1 MARSVTV
8 IPAKSRAEVRK
19 NVKQVKKL
27 RVASYC
33 RVSTDQED
41 QLHSF
46 DAQVDYYT
54 KYIEEHENYALAGIY
69 ADEGISGTNT
79 KKREQFKKM
88 IADCEAGKVDLVITK
103 SISRFARNTQDR
115 LMYSRKLKNLGI
127 GIIFEKENIN
137 TLDSTGELLFT
148 ILSSLAQDESRN
160 ISENCKW
167 GIRTKFKNGEL
178 HLNTFKFLGYDK
190 DENGRLVINKEE
202 AKTIRRIY
210 EEFLG
215 GRNPQEIAKGLE
227 EDKVPGCQGQTKW
240 YATTVIGIL
249 KNEKHMGDALLQ
261 KTYTADFLT
270 KKQVKNNGEITQV
283 YVEGSHKGIIDK
295 EVWNAVQEEFERS
308 KRFMEKHGLTSYCYG
323 SEYNPFNSR
332 VFCGKCGSVMNK
344 HSWKNRGVEQY
355 QCKRHRV
362 DGKLT
367 CVNEFVSKKDL
378 EQGFMKAYNELLA
391 KNDRGRW
398 QTMTEEGTPLQKI
411 RGQQMLELA
420 MEGELTTFVPELAQ
434 LVLIEVT
441 VYGAKTFEF
450 KFMYGSKII
459 KSCVSIGV

>member
-8 IPAKSRAEVRK
+8 IPAKSRTEVRK

-27 RVASYC
+27 RVAAYC

-54 KYIEEHENYALAGIY
+54 KYIEEHENYAMAGIY

-79 KKREQFKKM
+79 KRREQFKKM

-103 SISRFARNTQDR
+103 SISRFARNTQDC

-270 KKQVKNNGEITQV
+270 KKQVKNNGEVTQV
-283 YVEGSHKGIIDK
+283 YVEGNHKGIIDK
-295 EVWNAVQEEFERS
+295 ETWNAVQEEFERRKS
-308 KRFMEKHGLTSYCYG
+308 FMEKHGLANYSYGAEC
-323 SEYNPFNSR
+323 NPFCCR
-332 VFCGKCGSVMNK
+332 VFCGKCGSVMTK
-344 HSWKNRGVEQY
+344 HSWKSRGVEQY
-355 QCKRHRV
+355 QCKNHRT

-367 CVNEFVSKKDL
+367 CTNDFVDKRNL
-378 EQGFMKAYNELLA
+378 ERAFVQAYNNLLESTDHD
-391 KNDRGRW
+391 KWER
-398 QTMTEEGTPLQKI
+398 MSVEGTPLQKI
-411 RGQQMLELA
+411 RGKQLLELA
-420 MEGELTTFVPELAQ
+420 EAGELTTFVPELAQ
-434 LVLIEVT
+434 LALIEVT
-441 VYGAKTFEF
+441 VHGAKSFEF
-450 KFMYGSKII
+450 EFMDGSKV
-459 KSCVSIGV
+459 KTRV

>member
-8 IPAKSRAEVRK
+8 IPARNQAEVRK
-19 NVKQVKKL
+19 SVKKVKKL
-27 RVASYC
+27 RVAAYC

-54 KYIEEHENYALAGIY
+54 KYINEHEHYEMAGIY

-79 KKREQFKKM
+79 KRREQFKRM
-88 IADCEAGKVDLVITK
+88 IADCEAGKIDMVITK
-103 SISRFARNTQDR
+103 SISRFARNTQDC
-115 LMYSRKLKNLGI
+115 LMYSRQLKNLGI
-127 GIIFEKENIN
+127 GILFEKEHIN

-167 GIRTKFKNGEL
+167 GIRSKFKNGEL

-190 DENGRLVINKEE
+190 DENGKLIINKKE
-202 AKTIRRIY
+202 AKIIKRIY
-210 EEFLG
+210 DEFLG

-227 EDKVPGCQGQTKW
+227 DDKVPGCQGQTKW
-240 YATTVIGIL
+240 YTSTVIGIL

-261 KTYTADFLT
+261 KTYTVDFLT

-283 YVEGSHKGIIDK
+283 YVEGNHKGIIDR
-295 EVWNAVQEEFERS
+295 ETWDAVQEEFARREA
-308 KRFMEKHGLTSYCYG
+308 FMKEHGLAQYSYGAEC
-323 SEYNPFNSR
+323 NPFTCR
-332 VFCGKCGSVMNK
+332 VFCGSCGTVMTK
-344 HSWKNRGVEQY
+344 HSWKSRGVEQW
-355 QCKRHRV
+355 QCKNHRV

-367 CVNEFVSKKDL
+367 CTNDFVDKKNL
-378 EQGFMKAYNELLA
+378 ERAFVQAYNNLLENA
-391 KNDRGRW
+391 NHDKW
-398 QTMTEEGTPLQKI
+398 KAMMEEGTPLQKI
-411 RGQQMLELA
+411 RGKQMIELA
-420 MEGELTTFVPELAQ
+420 EAGQLTAFVPELAQ

-441 VYGAKTFEF
+441 VHGAKSFEF
-450 KFMYGSKII
+450 GFMDGTKKVI
-459 KSCVSIGV
+459 KL

>member
-27 RVASYC
+27 RVAAYC

-46 DAQVDYYT
+46 DAQVEYYT
-54 KYIEEHENYALAGIY
+54 KYIEEHENYEMAGIY

-79 KKREQFKKM
+79 KRREQFKKM

-103 SISRFARNTQDR
+103 SISRFARNTQDC

-295 EVWNAVQEEFERS
+295 EVWNAVQEEFERR
-308 KRFMEKHGLTSYCYG
+308 KCFMERHGLANYSYG
-323 SEYNPFNSR
+323 AEYNPFNSR
-332 VFCGKCGSVMNK
+332 VFCGKCGSVMTK
-344 HSWKNRGVEQY
+344 HSWKSRGVEQY
-355 QCKRHRV
+355 QCKNHRT
-362 DGKLT
+362 DGKLICT
-367 CVNEFVSKKDL
+367 NDFVDKRNFEKA
-378 EQGFMKAYNELLA
+378 FVKAYNNLLESTDHN
-391 KNDRGRW
+391 KWER
-398 QTMTEEGTPLQKI
+398 MSVEGTPLQKI
-411 RGQQMLELA
+411 RGKQMIELA
-420 MEGELTTFVPELAQ
+420 EAGQLTTFVPELAQ
-434 LVLIEVT
+434 LVLIEVI
-441 VYGAKTFEF
+441 VHGAKSFEF
-450 KFMYGSKII
+450 EFMDGSKVIT
-459 KSCVSIGV
+459 KL

>member
-27 RVASYC
+27 RVAAYC

-54 KYIEEHENYALAGIY
+54 KYIEEHANYAMAGIS
-69 ADEGISGTNT
+69 AAEGISGPNT
-79 KKREQFKKM
+79 KRREQFKKM

-103 SISRFARNTQDR
+103 SISRFARNTQDC

-270 KKQVKNNGEITQV
+270 KKQVKNNGEVTQV
-283 YVEGSHKGIIDK
+283 YVEGNHKGIIDK
-295 EVWNAVQEEFERS
+295 ETWNAVQEEFERRKS
-308 KRFMEKHGLTSYCYG
+308 FMEKHGLANYSYGAEC
-323 SEYNPFNSR
+323 NPFCCR
-332 VFCGKCGSVMNK
+332 VFCGKCGSVMTK
-344 HSWKNRGVEQY
+344 HSWKSRGVEQY
-355 QCKRHRV
+355 QCKNHRT

-367 CVNEFVSKKDL
+367 CTNDFVDKRNL
-378 EQGFMKAYNELLA
+378 ERAFVQAYNNLLESTDHD
-391 KNDRGRW
+391 KWER
-398 QTMTEEGTPLQKI
+398 MSVEGTPLQKI
-411 RGQQMLELA
+411 RGKQLLELA
-420 MEGELTTFVPELAQ
+420 EAGELTTFVPELAQ

-441 VYGAKTFEF
+441 VHGAKSFEF
-450 KFMYGSKII
+450 EFMDGSKV
-459 KSCVSIGV
+459 KTRV